1 LAHIL
6 FCEKYLPLE
15 TSFPGGTNGH
25 GNILDVTRGHFK
37 SSFVGCIKN
46 VIVQV
51 TILPKVTNICNYK

>member
-1 LAHIL
+1 M
-6 FCEKYLPLE
+6 PLE